1 MRLLV
6 DEALQ
11 DAVAHRLATAGHD
24 TTHVRILGLAG
35 HTDDEVMALAIA
47 DERILVT
54 TDTDFGTI
62 LALTGADGPSVLLLR
77 GIGDTVDER
86 VDALLDVLPRAER
99 VLSEGA
105 VVVIEPDRY
114 RIRYLPIDDVSHDTG
129 QLPGAPRRF

>member
-24 TTHVRILGLAG
+24 TTHVRVLGRSG

-47 DERILVT
+47 DNRILVT

-62 LALTGADGPSVLLLR
+62 LALTGAAGPSVLVLR
-77 GIGDTVDER
+77 GISDAVDER
-86 VDALLDVLPRAER
+86 VDALLGVLPRAER

-114 RIRYLPIDDVSHDTG
+114 RIRHLPIDD
-129 QLPGAPRRF
+129 A

>member
-24 TTHVRILGLAG
+24 ATHVRILGLAG

-47 DERILVT
+47 DDRILVT

-62 LALTGADGPSVLLLR
+62 LALTGASRPSVLLLR
-77 GIGDTVDER
+77 GIVDSVDER
-86 VDALLDVLPRAER
+86 VDALLDVLLRAER

-114 RIRYLPIDDVSHDTG
+114 RIRYLPIDD
-129 QLPGAPRRF
+129 A